1 MESKK
6 TSLFFY
12 PSGRIKD
19 TFIPSFWEGIFTD
32 AGDKYSF
39 SFQLEEEGKTFL
51 VLGTCE
57 YGNFSKAK
65 LACRIPKRK
74 LLELFCDK
82 LGFLAYCEGLW
93 ISSF

>member
-1 MESKK
+1 MDDGK
-6 TSLFFY
+6 TSLFFHKN
-12 PSGRIKD
+12 GRIKN
-19 TFIPSFWEGIFTD
+19 TFIPSGWEGIFTD
-32 AGDKYSF
+32 NGDKYTF
-39 SFQLEEEGKTFL
+39 SFQLERDGKTFL

-57 YGNFSKAK
+57 YGKFSKAK

-74 LLELFCDK
+74 LLEFFCDK